1 MQPIFSTLQPQKQL
15 GRDTAKEGR
24 APLEAGEGYLEQAYA
39 LLGRKSL
46 LSVSALS
53 TLKFQGT

>member
-1 MQPIFSTLQPQKQL
+1 MQPIFSTYSRKKQL
-15 GRDTAKEGR
+15 GTDTAKEGR

-53 TLKFQGT
+53 TLEFQGT